1 MFLELQQFK
10 HMFKCCLPLYILSC
24 YTWNKTPYQ
33 IIDMQYEYTKKI
45 LHSSQIKKIHQRQE
59 PIDTPRAG
67 ISPCVSCLLV
77 SSKWCEIENV
87 KKCCCFTYSSQ
98 NCLFRQPKSD
108 RVITWFISPNNCQRQ
123 KKPNGVHGLIRGLE
137 VYHILPLM
145 SKIQVKNAPQSRTLW
160 NPQL

>member
-1 MFLELQQFK
+1 MSLIQTHVQILHASISFIL
-10 HMFKCCLPLYILSC
+10 LYIKQNTLSN
-24 YTWNKTPYQ
+24 YWYVVW
-33 IIDMQYEYTKKI
+33 IRKKI
-45 LHSSQIKKIHQRQE
+45 LHSIQIKKIHQRQE
-59 PIDTPRAG
+59 PIDTPSAG

-137 VYHILPLM
+137 VYHILPLT